1 MVLSLMTYNADC
13 IFFMGP
19 KQALSSFKDNIVTV
33 LKLNKRELGKSIQ
46 DIKKYEHSKMFE
58 AIVDQ
63 Q

>member
-1 MVLSLMTYNADC
+1 
-13 IFFMGP
+13 MGP

-63 Q
+63 QWAQFCRYTVNTSI

>member
-1 MVLSLMTYNADC
+1 
-13 IFFMGP
+13 MGP